1 MCLVYN
7 RCIIIEV
14 TASRK
19 KRFLLFLTSLSL
31 GVFSKNT
38 ITISKSDNTFS
49 STYNLKVFAE
59 HTFNTTVGN
68 YIQQWI

>member
-1 MCLVYN
+1 MYYY
-7 RCIIIEV
+7 IEV
-14 TASRK
+14 TESRK
-19 KRFLLFLTSLSL
+19 KRFLLFLTPLSL

-59 HTFNTTVGN
+59 RTFNTTVGSLYN
-68 YIQQWI
+68 SGSKRNT